1 MPKKVV
7 DYSNTIIYKIC
18 CKDETLTDLYVGHT
32 TNFIQRK
39 YAHKFACNNLN
50 NNLKIYSTI
59 RCNGGWENWDMI
71 EIAKYSCKDA
81 TEARIKEQEH
91 YNVLKASLNSC
102 PPYVDIKKYFCNTCN
117 IQCIGDKQYNKHVNC
132 SKHIKNIN
140 QVDNISTEI
149 NDVGNIKLLK
159 SSTNYFCEKCS
170 YNTSRKSSYD
180 KHLNTAKHCKFTNIA
195 EINNKSCS
203 KSTDDINKF
212 ICNNC
217 NKIFKSRVGL
227 WKHKKKSSCTINQNN
242 TIKTPT
248 DCYCDICDYN
258 TSHKGHYKEHINS
271 AKHIQRKQL
280 GNIGNKIDDKQLEIE
295 TICCKSCNNKF
306 KTRSGLWKHNKKGN
320 CTVNQNITIIEKTD
334 DKNDKLIEYLMKENK
349 EIKEM
354 ILELIKNCTT
364 NNK

>member
-117 IQCIGDKQYNKHVNC
+117 IQCIGDKQYNKHVYC

-149 NDVGNIKLLK
+149 NGDYPKKPNTFV
-159 SSTNYFCEKCS
+159 CEKCNFITCNKKDYS
-170 YNTSRKSSYD
+170 RHIITEKHINNTSQCSIEKLQ
-180 KHLNTAKHCKFTNIA
+180 KNIY
-195 EINNKSCS
+195 
-203 KSTDDINKF
+203 
-212 ICNNC
+212 NC
-217 NKIFKSRVGL
+217 VCGKI
-227 WKHKKKSSCTINQNN
+227 
-242 TIKTPT
+242 
-248 DCYCDICDYN
+248 
-258 TSHKGHYKEHINS
+258 YKEN
-271 AKHIQRKQL
+271 
-280 GNIGNKIDDKQLEIE
+280 
-295 TICCKSCNNKF
+295 
-306 KTRSGLWKHNKKGN
+306 SGLWRHKKVCKFDEKN
-320 CTVNQNITIIEKTD
+320 ENITIIEKTD